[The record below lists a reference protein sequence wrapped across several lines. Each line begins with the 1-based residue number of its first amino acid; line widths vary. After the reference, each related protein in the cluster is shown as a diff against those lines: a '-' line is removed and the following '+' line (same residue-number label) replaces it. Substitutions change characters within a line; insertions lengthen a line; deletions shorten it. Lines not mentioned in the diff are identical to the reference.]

1 MPQKALSDPAALID
15 GQHPT
20 RSVIRLIARRPW
32 RLAVAVLA
40 FAVKE
45 IPVWFLPVITAA
57 IIDIVASHGDVR
69 GVLWWFALAALLLV
83 QNYPNHLIYTRSF
96 MTVVRD
102 LGADLRNAL
111 TARLQSLSIGYHT
124 RVSAS
129 IVQTKLV
136 RDVENVELMLQQ
148 VTHPLLSS
156 TMVMLGALTMT
167 AIAVPQFLPVYALAV
182 PIAIGIRYGMR
193 KRSQLRNE
201 EFRREIEILSA
212 RVGEMASLIPVTRAH
227 GLEQTAITRVA
238 DGADGVRRA
247 GLDLDLLNG
256 RVASISWVAMQLLG
270 VACLMLAAVF
280 AITGILPISPGEVV
294 MLSTYFTLLTGG
306 LTQLLMLI
314 PVGARGLESVR
325 SISEVLQEPD
335 VEQNSG
341 RRIVGR
347 VDGEIVLDAATH
359 RYPDADDDALHAID
373 LRIAPGDT
381 VAFVGSSGS
390 GKSTLLN
397 LVLGFVRPSSGRIFI
412 DGQDMQEL
420 DVRTVRHSISVV
432 PQESVLFEGSI
443 FDNVT
448 YGLPEATPERV
459 ESALRDANAWE
470 FVREQP
476 HGWDTVV
483 GERGARLSG
492 GQRQRLAIA
501 RALVRDP
508 RILLLDEATSALD
521 PESEA
526 LVKEALERLMRG
538 RTTLIVAHR
547 LSTVRQAD
555 RIVVLEH
562 GRIVEQGSH
571 DELMALDGRYV
582 QLHRAQNGRPPVI
595 TGAIPLPTT
604 SEAARDPEPQGMIV
618 PREART

>member
-1 MPQKALSDPAALID
+1 MVQKALSHPAALID
-15 GQHPT
+15 GEHPT
-20 RSVIRLIARRPW
+20 RSVLRLVARRPW
-32 RLAVAVLA
+32 RLTFAITA
-40 FAVKE
+40 FAIKE
-45 IPVWFLPVITAA
+45 IPLWFLPVITAA
-57 IIDIVASHGDVR
+57 IIDVVASKGDVTE
-69 GVLWWFALAALLLV
+69 VLWWFALAAVLLL
-83 QNYPNHLIYTRSF
+83 QNYPNHIIYTRNF

-124 RVSAS
+124 RMSSS
-129 IVQTKLV
+129 IVQTKVV

-156 TMVMLGALTMT
+156 TMVMLGALSMT
-167 AIAVPQFLPVYALAV
+167 AVTVPQFLPVYALAV

-193 KRSQLRNE
+193 NRSQRRNE
-201 EFRREIEILSA
+201 VFRREIETLSA

-227 GLEQTAITRVA
+227 GLEETAISRVA
-238 DGADGVRRA
+238 GGADGVRRA

-256 RVASISWVAMQLLG
+256 RVASVSWVAMQLLG
-270 VACLMLAAVF
+270 VACLMLAAVC
-280 AITGILPISPGEVV
+280 ALTGFLPITPGEVV
-294 MLSTYFTLLTGG
+294 MLSSYFTLLTGG

-325 SISEVLQEPD
+325 SIAEVLQEPD

-341 RRIVGR
+341 KR
-347 VDGEIVLDAATH
+347 VVSAVAGEIVLESATH
-359 RYPDADDDALHAID
+359 RYSDADDDALFEID
-373 LRIAPGDT
+373 LRIAPGET

-397 LVLGFVRPSSGRIFI
+397 LVLGFVRPTSGRIVL
-412 DGQDMQEL
+412 DGADMQEL
-420 DVRTVRHSISVV
+420 DLRTVRRSISVV
-432 PQESVLFEGSI
+432 PQESVLFEGSV
-443 FDNVT
+443 FDNIAYGMPDVT
-448 YGLPEATPERV
+448 PARV
-459 ESALRDANAWE
+459 EQALRDANAWE
-470 FVREQP
+470 FVSEQP
-476 HGWDTVV
+476 QGWHTVV

-521 PESEA
+521 PESEG

-538 RTTLIVAHR
+538 RTTLVVAHR
-547 LSTVRQAD
+547 LSTIRQAD

-571 DELMALDGRYV
+571 DDLLAADGRYAR
-582 QLHRAQNGRPPVI
+582 LHLVQNGM
-595 TGAIPLPTT
+595 
-604 SEAARDPEPQGMIV
+604 S
-618 PREART
+618 

>member
-1 MPQKALSDPAALID
+1 MAQKALSHPAALID
-15 GQHPT
+15 GDHPT
-20 RSVIRLIARRPW
+20 RSVLRLVARRHW
-32 RLAVAVLA
+32 RLTFAITA
-40 FAVKE
+40 FAIKE
-45 IPVWFLPVITAA
+45 IPLWFLPVITAA
-57 IIDIVASHGDVR
+57 IIDVVASDGDVTE
-69 GVLWWFALAALLLV
+69 VLWWFALAAVLLL
-83 QNYPNHLIYTRSF
+83 QNYPNHIIYTRNF

-124 RVSAS
+124 RMSSS
-129 IVQTKLV
+129 IVQTKVV

-156 TMVMLGALTMT
+156 TMVMLGALSMT
-167 AIAVPQFLPVYALAV
+167 AVTVPQFLPVYALAV

-193 KRSQLRNE
+193 NRSQRRNE
-201 EFRREIEILSA
+201 VFRREIETLSA

-227 GLEQTAITRVA
+227 GLEETAINRVA
-238 DGADGVRRA
+238 GGADGVRRA

-270 VACLMLAAVF
+270 VACLMLAAVC
-280 AITGILPISPGEVV
+280 ALTGFLPITPGEVV
-294 MLSTYFTLLTGG
+294 MLSSYFTLLTGG

-325 SISEVLQEPD
+325 SIAEVLQEPD

-341 RRIVGR
+341 KR
-347 VDGEIVLDAATH
+347 VVSAVAGEIVLDSATH
-359 RYPDADDDALHAID
+359 RYADADDDALFEID
-373 LRIAPGDT
+373 LRIAPGET

-397 LVLGFVRPSSGRIFI
+397 LVLGFVRPTSGRIVL
-412 DGQDMQEL
+412 DGADMQEL
-420 DVRTVRHSISVV
+420 DLRTVRRSISVV
-432 PQESVLFEGSI
+432 PQESVLFEGSV
-443 FDNVT
+443 FDNIAYGMPDVT
-448 YGLPEATPERV
+448 PDRV
-459 ESALRDANAWE
+459 ERALRDANAWE
-470 FVREQP
+470 FVSEQP
-476 HGWDTVV
+476 QGWDTVV

-521 PESEA
+521 PESEG

-538 RTTLIVAHR
+538 RTTLVVAHR
-547 LSTVRQAD
+547 LSTIRQAD

-571 DELMALDGRYV
+571 DELLAADGRYAR
-582 QLHRAQNGRPPVI
+582 LHLVQNGIR
-595 TGAIPLPTT
+595 
-604 SEAARDPEPQGMIV
+604 
-618 PREART
+618 

>member
-1 MPQKALSDPAALID
+1 MAQKALSHPAALID
-15 GQHPT
+15 GDHPT
-20 RSVIRLIARRPW
+20 RSVLRLVARRPW
-32 RLAVAVLA
+32 RLTFAITA
-40 FAVKE
+40 FAIKE
-45 IPVWFLPVITAA
+45 IPLWFLPVITAA
-57 IIDIVASHGDVR
+57 IIDVVASDGDVTE
-69 GVLWWFALAALLLV
+69 VLWWFALAAVLLL
-83 QNYPNHLIYTRSF
+83 QNYPNHIIYTRNF

-124 RVSAS
+124 RVSSS
-129 IVQTKLV
+129 IVQTKVV

-156 TMVMLGALTMT
+156 TMVMLGALSMT
-167 AIAVPQFLPVYALAV
+167 AVTVPQFLPVYALAV

-193 KRSQLRNE
+193 NRSQRRNE
-201 EFRREIEILSA
+201 VFRREIETLSA

-227 GLEQTAITRVA
+227 GLEETAIDRVA
-238 DGADGVRRA
+238 GGADGVRRA

-270 VACLMLAAVF
+270 VACLMLAAVC
-280 AITGILPISPGEVV
+280 ALTGFLPITPGEVV
-294 MLSTYFTLLTGG
+294 MLSSYFTLLTGG

-325 SISEVLQEPD
+325 SIAEVLQEPD
-335 VEQNSG
+335 IEQNSG
-341 RRIVGR
+341 KR
-347 VDGEIVLDAATH
+347 VVSAVAGEIVLESATH
-359 RYPDADDDALHAID
+359 RYADADEDALIEID
-373 LRIAPGDT
+373 LRIAPGET

-397 LVLGFVRPSSGRIFI
+397 LVLGFVRPTSGRIVL
-412 DGQDMQEL
+412 DGADMQEL
-420 DVRTVRHSISVV
+420 DLRTVRRSISVV
-432 PQESVLFEGSI
+432 PQESVLFEGSV
-443 FDNVT
+443 FDNIAYGMPDVT
-448 YGLPEATPERV
+448 PDRV
-459 ESALRDANAWE
+459 EQALRDANAWE
-470 FVREQP
+470 FVSEQP
-476 HGWDTVV
+476 QGWDTVV

-521 PESEA
+521 PESEG

-538 RTTLIVAHR
+538 RTTLVVAHR
-547 LSTVRQAD
+547 LSTIRQAD

-571 DELMALDGRYV
+571 DELLAADGRYAR
-582 QLHRAQNGRPPVI
+582 LHLVQNGIR
-595 TGAIPLPTT
+595 
-604 SEAARDPEPQGMIV
+604 
-618 PREART
+618 

>member
-1 MPQKALSDPAALID
+1 MAQKALSHASALID

-20 RSVIRLIARRPW
+20 RSVLRLLLRRPW
-32 RLAVAVLA
+32 RLAFAITA

-45 IPVWFLPVITAA
+45 IPLWFLPVITAA
-57 IIDIVASHGDVR
+57 IIDVVASDGEVSE
-69 GVLWWFALAALLLV
+69 VMWWFALAAVLLL
-83 QNYPNHLIYTRSF
+83 QNYPNHILYTRNF

-124 RVSAS
+124 RMSSS
-129 IVQTKLV
+129 IVQTKVV

-156 TMVMLGALTMT
+156 SMVMIGALAMT
-167 AIAVPQFLPVYALAV
+167 AITVPQFLPVYALAV

-193 KRSQLRNE
+193 NRSKRRNE
-201 EFRREIEILSA
+201 VFRREIETLSA

-227 GLEQTAITRVA
+227 GVEETAITRVA
-238 DGADGVRRA
+238 GGADGVRRA

-270 VACLMLAAVF
+270 VACLMLAAVC
-280 AITGILPISPGEVV
+280 ALTGFLPITPGEVV
-294 MLSTYFTLLTGG
+294 MLSSYFTLLTGG

-325 SISEVLQEPD
+325 SIAEVLQEPD
-335 VEQNSG
+335 IEQNSG
-341 RRIVGR
+341 KSV
-347 VDGEIVLDAATH
+347 VDGVRGEVVLDGATH
-359 RYPDADDDALHAID
+359 RYADAEDDALMGID
-373 LRIAPGDT
+373 LRIAPGET

-397 LVLGFVRPSSGRIFI
+397 LVLGFVRPTSGRILL
-412 DGQDMQEL
+412 DGRDMQDL
-420 DVRTVRHSISVV
+420 DLRSVRRSISVV

-443 FDNVT
+443 FDNIT
-448 YGLPEATPERV
+448 YGLEHATPDRV
-459 ESALRDANAWE
+459 ERALRDANAWD

-476 HGWDTVV
+476 QGWDTVV

-521 PESEA
+521 PESEQ
-526 LVKEALERLMRG
+526 LVKEALDRLMRG
-538 RTTLIVAHR
+538 RTTLVVAHR
-547 LSTVRQAD
+547 LSTIRQAD
-555 RIVVLEH
+555 RIVVLER

-571 DELMALDGRYV
+571 EELLVADGRYAR
-582 QLHRAQNGRPPVI
+582 LHLVQNGIR
-595 TGAIPLPTT
+595 
-604 SEAARDPEPQGMIV
+604 
-618 PREART
+618 